1 MAGKPAV
8 QRKPVAPRL
17 VWLCVFEVAC
27 PDVRVRF
34 PGKPH
39 IRVERKS
46 IRPGPELDAWLKQAR
61 LKNRPELR
69 RALYDKMPTE
79 HEPGGLHMPFE
90 TPRDQDAIKRALR
103 ELREKLRCEQFTIG
117 GSQDLWH
124 VYAIELTDAHIV
136 QKPKGYRG
144 LIYVG
149 QTSLPVEERVKQHR
163 RQRRTGAAEAKR
175 ERHHPEILSL
185 KAATLK
191 GSRSVPAAALRTFS
205 PKDTVRKMGYDDGDL
220 LARTRH
226 PAEQETGG
234 PLSRHRRV
242 SPSPRSDSHT
252 AMSPVLRFLDELFSR
267 YRGCSEGS
275 VAAYIPEL
283 AKVEPDKFGICV
295 ATIDGHVYEVGD
307 SRHPFTIQS
316 ISKPFVYGLALD
328 DHGPAAM
335 ARKVGVEPSGDAF
348 NAISLHPDD
357 GRPLNPMI
365 NAGAIATTGQIVAAS
380 PEERFT
386 RILEMFGRHAGR
398 ALGFDTAV
406 YESEARTGHR
416 NRAIGHLLRNYDV
429 LIDEPTATVDAYF
442 RQCSILVTCHDLA
455 VMAATLAN
463 RGVNPVTGDRA
474 LRAENVE
481 SVLSVMAS
489 CGMYDSSGGWI
500 YDVGMPAKSGVGGG
514 VLAVLPGQFGIGV
527 FSPRLD
533 KQGNS
538 VRAVRV
544 CTDLSRA
551 WGLHQFNPPYCP
563 QTSRRHSYA
572 CDERQSTR
580 ARCRE
585 EIECLRAHGSGI
597 HVIEVQ
603 GVLSLATTEPVVR
616 EILGRRAGQSCLIVD
631 FQHATGINAPAA
643 AVVADLAGNLRED
656 GVRILYTN
664 TSGLPTLSEVLDERL
679 GTAARMEILRYAAL
693 DHAMETC
700 EDDLLRSVQSDGAT
714 EARGVEQN
722 ELVVG
727 MTSLELAIFT
737 SLLRTRRFAPGESI
751 VHQGDAAHACFLV
764 TRGVIAVHLG
774 DGPGD
779 RRVASFSAGTMVGGM
794 AFIDG
799 GPRSAT
805 LVAEGAVECAAL
817 EKADFEGLAVAHP
830 QLYARLLRNVAVSL
844 AMKLRLANEHLD
856 LLSTRTR

>member
-1 MAGKPAV
+1 
-8 QRKPVAPRL
+8 
-17 VWLCVFEVAC
+17 
-27 PDVRVRF
+27 
-34 PGKPH
+34 
-39 IRVERKS
+39 
-46 IRPGPELDAWLKQAR
+46 
-61 LKNRPELR
+61 
-69 RALYDKMPTE
+69 
-79 HEPGGLHMPFE
+79 
-90 TPRDQDAIKRALR
+90 
-103 ELREKLRCEQFTIG
+103 
-117 GSQDLWH
+117 
-124 VYAIELTDAHIV
+124 
-136 QKPKGYRG
+136 
-144 LIYVG
+144 
-149 QTSLPVEERVKQHR
+149 
-163 RQRRTGAAEAKR
+163 
-175 ERHHPEILSL
+175 
-185 KAATLK
+185 
-191 GSRSVPAAALRTFS
+191 
-205 PKDTVRKMGYDDGDL
+205 
-220 LARTRH
+220 
-226 PAEQETGG
+226 
-234 PLSRHRRV
+234 
-242 SPSPRSDSHT
+242 
-252 AMSPVLRFLDELFSR
+252 MSPVLRFLDELFSR
-267 YRGCSEGS
+267 HSACRDGN
-275 VAAYIPEL
+275 VATYIPEL
-283 AKVEPDKFGICV
+283 AKVDPDTFGICV

-348 NAISLHPDD
+348 NAISLHHED

-365 NAGAIATTGQIVAAS
+365 NAGAIATTGQIVATS
-380 PEERFT
+380 PEERFD
-386 RILEMFGRHAGR
+386 RILAMFGRHAGR
-398 ALGFDTAV
+398 SLGFDSAV

-429 LIDEPTATVDAYF
+429 LIDEPTPAVDVYF

-463 RGVNPVTGDRA
+463 QGVNPVTGERA
-474 LRAENVE
+474 LRAKNVE

-563 QTSRRHSYA
+563 TTSRRHSYS
-572 CDERQSTR
+572 CSERQSTR
-580 ARCRE
+580 VRCRA
-585 EIECLRAHGSGI
+585 EIESLLVHGDGI
-597 HVIEVQ
+597 RVIEVQ

-616 EILGRRAGQSCLIVD
+616 EILSLRGGRRCLLVD

-643 AVVADLAGNLRED
+643 AVLADLASHLRDD
-656 GVRILYTN
+656 GVRVLFT
-664 TSGLPTLSEVLDERL
+664 TTAGVPTLAHVLDERL
-679 GTAARMEILRYAAL
+679 GPSAATEVLRFASL
-693 DHAMETC
+693 DHAMESC
-700 EDDLLRSVQSDGAT
+700 EDDLLRSVQPDGVT
-714 EARGVEQN
+714 EARAVEQS
-722 ELVVG
+722 ELANG
-727 MTSLELAIFT
+727 MTPAQLAIFT
-737 SLLRTRRFAPGESI
+737 ALLRTRRFVSGET
-751 VHQGDAAHACFLV
+751 VVREGDAADTLFLI

-805 LVAEGAVECAAL
+805 LIAEGDVECASL
-817 EKADFEGLAVAHP
+817 EKADFEGLAADHP
-830 QLYARLLRNVAVSL
+830 TIHARLLHNIAVSL
-844 AMKLRLANEHLD
+844 AMKLRLANAHLD
-856 LLSTRTR
+856 LLTTRTR

>member
-1 MAGKPAV
+1 
-8 QRKPVAPRL
+8 VA
-17 VWLCVFEVAC
+17 
-27 PDVRVRF
+27 
-34 PGKPH
+34 
-39 IRVERKS
+39 
-46 IRPGPELDAWLKQAR
+46 
-61 LKNRPELR
+61 
-69 RALYDKMPTE
+69 T
-79 HEPGGLHMPFE
+79 
-90 TPRDQDAIKRALR
+90 
-103 ELREKLRCEQFTIG
+103 
-117 GSQDLWH
+117 
-124 VYAIELTDAHIV
+124 
-136 QKPKGYRG
+136 
-144 LIYVG
+144 
-149 QTSLPVEERVKQHR
+149 
-163 RQRRTGAAEAKR
+163 
-175 ERHHPEILSL
+175 
-185 KAATLK
+185 
-191 GSRSVPAAALRTFS
+191 
-205 PKDTVRKMGYDDGDL
+205 
-220 LARTRH
+220 
-226 PAEQETGG
+226 
-234 PLSRHRRV
+234 
-242 SPSPRSDSHT
+242 
-252 AMSPVLRFLDELFSR
+252 
-267 YRGCSEGS
+267 
-275 VAAYIPEL
+275 YIPEL
-283 AKVEPDKFGICV
+283 ANVDPDTFGICV

-348 NAISLHPDD
+348 NAISLHEDD

-365 NAGAIATTGQIVAAS
+365 NAGAIATTGQVVAAS
-380 PEERFT
+380 PEERFA
-386 RILEMFGRHAGR
+386 RILAMFGRHAGR
-398 ALGFDTAV
+398 ALGFDDAV

-416 NRAIGHLLRNYDV
+416 NRAIGHLLRNYEV
-429 LIDEPTATVDAYF
+429 LIDEPTPTVDVYF
-442 RQCSILVTCHDLA
+442 RQCAILVTCHDLA

-463 RGVNPVTGDRA
+463 QGVNPVTGDRA

-533 KQGNS
+533 KRGNS

-563 QTSRRHSYA
+563 QTSRRHSYS

-580 ARCRE
+580 ARRRE
-585 EIECLRAHGSGI
+585 EVECLRANGSGI
-597 HVIEVQ
+597 RVIEVQ

-616 EILGRRAGQSCLIVD
+616 EILARRDSQRCLIVD

-643 AVVADLAGNLRED
+643 AVVAELACQLHDD
-656 GVRILYTN
+656 GVRVLFTN
-664 TSGLPTLSEVLDERL
+664 TSGLPTLTRVLDDRL
-679 GTAARMEILRYAAL
+679 GAAATAEILRYASL

-700 EDDLLRSVQSDGAT
+700 EDDLLRSVHSDGAT
-714 EARGVEQN
+714 GVRGVEQN

-727 MTSLELAIFT
+727 MTPAELAILT
-737 SLLRTRRFAPGESI
+737 AVLRTRRFAPGETI
-751 VHQGDAAHACFLV
+751 VHHGDAAHTLFLI
-764 TRGVIAVHLG
+764 TRGVIAVHVD
-774 DGPGD
+774 DGPGE

-805 LVAEGAVECAAL
+805 LVAEGAVECASL

-830 QLYARLLRNVAVSL
+830 QLYARLLRNIAVSL
-844 AMKLRLANEHLD
+844 AMKLRLANEHLR
-856 LLSTRTR
+856 LLSTRAR